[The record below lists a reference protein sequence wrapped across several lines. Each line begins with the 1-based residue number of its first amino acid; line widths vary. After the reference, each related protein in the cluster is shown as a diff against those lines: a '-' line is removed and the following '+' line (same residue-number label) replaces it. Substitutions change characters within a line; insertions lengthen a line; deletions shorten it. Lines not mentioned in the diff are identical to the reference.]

1 MSSRNASRL
10 DPGLIARKGQA
21 APAAPVPAPAASELP
36 ASLAAVP
43 PPPAPANGP
52 APGEEARAPAARGLQ
67 GTIAVTLRLDPARYE
82 RLKVHGARARRTNQE
97 ILVEALD
104 DYFRN
109 KA

>member
-21 APAAPVPAPAASELP
+21 SPAAPVPAPMVPEPPVA
-36 ASLAAVP
+36 LAAVS
-43 PPPAPANGP
+43 PPATANGP
-52 APGEEARAPAARGLQ
+52 AAEEETRPAARGLQ
-67 GTIAVTLRLDPARYE
+67 GTIAVTVRLDPARYE

-104 DYFRN
+104 DYFRS

>member
-21 APAAPVPAPAASELP
+21 APAATV
-36 ASLAAVP
+36 LAAPEPPPALAVA

-52 APGEEARAPAARGLQ
+52 APGEEARPPARGLQ
-67 GTIAVTLRLDPARYE
+67 GTIAVTVRLDPARYE

-104 DYFRN
+104 DYFRS

>member
-21 APAAPVPAPAASELP
+21 APAAPVPVASEPPAAV
-36 ASLAAVP
+36 AAVP

-52 APGEEARAPAARGLQ
+52 APGEEARPPARGLQ
-67 GTIAVTLRLDPARYE
+67 GTIAVTVRLDPARYE

-104 DYFRN
+104 DYFRS